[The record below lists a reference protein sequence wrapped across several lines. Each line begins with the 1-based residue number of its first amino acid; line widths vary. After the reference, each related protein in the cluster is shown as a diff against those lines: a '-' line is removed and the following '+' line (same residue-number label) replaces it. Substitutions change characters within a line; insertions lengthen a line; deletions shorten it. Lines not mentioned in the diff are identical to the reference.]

1 MRGRR
6 VDEATRLSLL
16 TPEERAALDRQREED
31 ELRYAE
37 AVRQRRAEI
46 DAQFT
51 GAYATY
57 RASERYAFEW
67 VNDNPVRSVHYNL
80 FFDPL
85 HSSPVTPQ
93 PTPTL
98 SLAERFNAA
107 VREADR
113 CSQRG
118 DTLGRVAATRMAN
131 DLRQQILQQTL
142 STI

>member
-16 TPEERAALDRQREED
+16 TPEERAELQRQQEEY
-31 ELRYAE
+31 ERTYAE
-37 AVRQRRAEI
+37 RVARRRAEI
-46 DAQFT
+46 EAQFSD
-51 GAYATY
+51 AYTTY
-57 RASERYAFEW
+57 RASERYDMAW
-67 VNDNPVRSVHYNL
+67 VNDSPVRGVHYNL

-93 PTPTL
+93 PTEP
-98 SLAERFNAA
+98 SLHERFNAA
-107 VREADR
+107 VQEASR
-113 CSQRG
+113 CAQRG

-131 DLRQQILQQTL
+131 DLRRQILQQDL

>member
-16 TPEERAALDRQREED
+16 TPEERAERQRLQEEHDRQ
-31 ELRYAE
+31 YAE
-37 AVRQRRAEI
+37 MQARRRAEI

-51 GAYATY
+51 DAYMTY
-57 RASERYAFEW
+57 RAENRYDMAW
-67 VNDNPVRSVHYNL
+67 VNDSPVRGVHYNL

-93 PTPTL
+93 PTET
-98 SLAERFNAA
+98 SLHERFNAA
-107 VREADR
+107 VIEADR
-113 CSQRG
+113 CARRG

-131 DLRQQILQQTL
+131 DLRRQILQQDL